1 MRRAGVPVAGLLLLA
16 GLLLPVAEAAA
27 CAACGNPSL
36 PMQPGGSGVM
46 SGGSG
51 IVGVSLRGLGMQVT
65 HPAGCADLNDCDE
78 GPVQPLHD
86 HQVLLVPVELGFSG
100 EWAFDDR
107 WGVEASL
114 PVRSVW
120 ASVSY
125 QTPDGADYVP
135 LDAGVHHR
143 DETVAGLADG
153 RMMARYS
160 QSVAGVWVA
169 ARLGSTVPLGATEED
184 PFSAGEVGKKHQH
197 IQLGS
202 GAFEPL
208 VSLDATW
215 GGISHQ
221 TTAYATLQLPLYA
234 NDKGFEAGRRLL
246 GGAQFGWKAA
256 PDLLLSL
263 IGEVGHDG
271 GDRWQGAVR
280 SDGMPGLTE
289 VRSGASLLW
298 RSEALT
304 LQASLRVPV
313 YRLREASAEEPG
325 EMLAP
330 ASLAL
335 SATLPL

>member
-1 MRRAGVPVAGLLLLA
+1 MRRAGVPVA

-46 SGGSG
+46 AGGSG
-51 IVGVSLRGLGMQVT
+51 TFGVSLRGLAMQVT
-65 HPAGCADLNDCDE
+65 HPAGCADLNNCDE
-78 GPVQPLHD
+78 VPVQPLHD
-86 HQVLLVPVELGFSG
+86 HQVLLAPVELGLSG
-100 EWAFDDR
+100 EWAFNDR
-107 WGVEASL
+107 WGAEVSL

-135 LDAGVHHR
+135 LDAEVHHR
-143 DETVAGLADG
+143 DETVVGLADG
-153 RMMARYS
+153 RLMARYGRS
-160 QSVAGVWVA
+160 LGGVWVS
-169 ARLGSTVPLGATEED
+169 ARVGSTVPLGATEED
-184 PFSAGEVGKKHQH
+184 PFSAGEVGKRHQH

-202 GAFEPL
+202 GAFEPV

-215 GGISHQ
+215 GGISQQ
-221 TTAYATLQLPLYA
+221 TTAYATLQQPLYA
-234 NDKGFEAGRRLL
+234 NDKGYEAGRRLL
-246 GGAQFGWKAA
+246 AGAQVGWKAA

-263 IGEVGHDG
+263 IGEVGHEG
-271 GDRWQGAVR
+271 GERWQGVVR
-280 SDGMPGLTE
+280 SDGMTGLTE
-289 VRSGASLLW
+289 VRTGASLLW

-313 YRLREASAEEPG
+313 YRVLEASAEEPG
-325 EMLAP
+325 EVIAP

-335 SATLPL
+335 GATLPL